1 MAETGE
7 RVSPPPGRG
16 SGAGGTAAQPRV
28 VDRQARY
35 NLLMQTGKFTP
46 EEAAAIAAN
55 VDGRMTPGQRAALLN
70 RIQRDV
76 AADFRIPGAK
86 KQDEV
91 ERRFRD
97 AVALVEERFKSQPA
111 PASSSAPAT
120 APKPPASAAPPSS
133 RPPSEDTS
141 IPQPRPRI
149 PQAAVERLRANPH
162 EEAQFDQIFG
172 RGAAARVLGK

>member
-120 APKPPASAAPPSS
+120 APKAPASAAPPSS

-162 EEAQFDQIFG
+162 EAAQFDQIFG
-172 RGAAARVLGK
+172 RGAAARVLGQ